1 MGATCSSCCCSDR
14 RDSDVALEE
23 NDASALQQKL
33 LDAGDYD
40 HDGGNG
46 TMLTDDSRG
55 GNPFSH
61 SDSRMKASWPRP
73 AVTPTSGYVDYDVHD
88 DDGDTDQSGYCDRSD
103 TTSEHDSRHSSNA
116 SSAARSPSV
125 QLAWN
130 LREGGTSFVASSE
143 LLDDGNDDGGSGM
156 GSALRSDRVLS
167 AAQSERSVASDSYA
181 STRELSTYESLLF
194 ADDAAAKSND
204 SVQNDGEDDD
214 DGDGD
219 RDGDDDAADDDSA
232 VMFFE
237 RQPSS
242 SSSLV
247 EGSSP
252 IERAVLHRKR
262 SK

>member
-14 RDSDVALEE
+14 RDSDASLE

-33 LDAGDYD
+33 LDTGDYD

-61 SDSRMKASWPRP
+61 SDSRMKESWPRP
-73 AVTPTSGYVDYDVHD
+73 VATPTSRYVDYEVHD
-88 DDGDTDQSGYCDRSD
+88 DRDDGDTDQSGYCDRSD

-116 SSAARSPSV
+116 SSSSVARTPSG

-130 LREGGTSFVASSE
+130 LREGGNSFVASSE
-143 LLDDGNDDGGSGM
+143 LLDDVDDEERGM
-156 GSALRSDRVLS
+156 GSALRADRVLS
-167 AAQSERSVASDSYA
+167 AAQSVRSVASDSYA
-181 STRELSTYESLLF
+181 STRELPTYESLLF

-204 SVQNDGEDDD
+204 SVENDNDDGDEDNDDD
-214 DGDGD
+214 D
-219 RDGDDDAADDDSA
+219 AVDSDSISMSSA
-232 VMFFE
+232 

-242 SSSLV
+242 SASFAESN
-247 EGSSP
+247 SP
-252 IERAVLHRKR
+252 TERAVHHRKR